1 MTSSQ
6 GRVMMHGDGIAAAE
20 HFEIVNKRAPEP
32 DSPREQEGFSD
43 FLQNL
48 GKQLGVAA
56 ALCTGLKVPAHG
68 TRGGFFHGIVD
79 DAPTDT
85 TAARD
90 RFIVETMPTLK
101 QLDAAEKLAEEKG
114 VPLVE
119 ALQYD
124 MRQDHM
130 KKTVEGFRQAR
141 SHQPRK
147 TKGGVLRFLL
157 QSEGDGIDLN
167 SVATDGPLI
176 VRPLLHR
183 GACIPD
189 DPSFTGPTAAQQK
202 RAIADNIKRHK
213 SKSALFK
220 TLRAAETSVEG
231 EGAGAA
237 GASEAG
243 SLPTGVDEA
252 NFVATPSHESSAVN
266 WWESNVALIGSQEN
280 RDLRKRAAETEPA
293 WFTGP
298 DGGRCG
304 ASPGI
309 EIWRIEQFK
318 VVPWTKP
325 EDKGTFN
332 NGDAYIILHTSLAPE
347 HDDPHLEDSEKL
359 VHHVYF
365 WLGLKAP
372 IDAQGTAA
380 YKTVELDD
388 LLDGKATQHR
398 EVMSHESDAFRA
410 LFPQGVKYL
419 EGGAPSG
426 FRSVCDVDLSVW
438 VTRLLQIKR
447 VGKQTVLTEVE
458 CSRSSLNEGDAFI
471 LDTGKILYTWFG
483 KTSSPFVRSFARM
496 ACEELENA
504 RAGQAV
510 MTDVLDSDFWR
521 ALRDEGAIKSAL
533 EAGECLP
540 TAAQLGRGIL
550 YRLHEKSNDGSLK
563 FDEVNRG
570 ALDLSML
577 LEDDVYLCDPGTEII
592 VWVGKGASDRE
603 RRAAMLTATKYLAA
617 RGKPHTTPI
626 KVFKTTED
634 AMKDESFAQIFAGC

>member
-1 MTSSQ
+1 MTT
-6 GRVMMHGDGIAAAE
+6 RALLHGDGVAPLE
-20 HFEIVNKRAPEP
+20 VYEIVNKKAPEP
-32 DSPREQEGFSD
+32 DTPRDDEGFLG
-43 FLQNL
+43 FVQNI
-48 GKQLGVAA
+48 GKQLGSAA
-56 ALCTGLKVPAHG
+56 ALCSGLKMPAHG
-68 TRGGFFHGIVD
+68 AQGGFFRGIVD
-79 DAPTDT
+79 DTPTDT
-85 TAARD
+85 AAARD

-101 QLDAAEKLAEEKG
+101 QLAAAEKAAAEKG

-130 KKTVEGFRQAR
+130 KKTVEGFREAR
-141 SHQPRK
+141 NHQPRK

-157 QSEGDGIDLN
+157 QQEGEAPIDLN
-167 SVATDGPLI
+167 AVATDGPLI
-176 VRPLLHR
+176 VRPLLQR

-189 DPSFTGPTAAQQK
+189 DPRFTGPTAEQQK
-202 RAIADNIKRHK
+202 RAIADNIKNHK

-220 TLRAAETSVEG
+220 TLRAAEKTVEG
-231 EGAGAA
+231 EGAAAAGGAA
-237 GASEAG
+237 GGAG
-243 SLPTGVDEA
+243 TSMPTGVDEA
-252 NFVATPSHESSAVN
+252 TFVATPSHSSSAVD
-266 WWESNVALIGSQEN
+266 WWESNVALIGSTEN
-280 RDLRKRAAETEPA
+280 RELRKRAAETETA
-293 WFTGP
+293 WFPEGQ
-298 DGGRCG
+298 RCG
-304 ASPGI
+304 SAPGI
-309 EIWRIEQFK
+309 EVWRIEQFK

-347 HDDPHLEDSEKL
+347 HEDEHLEDSKKL
-359 VHHVYF
+359 VHHIYF

-388 LLDGKATQHR
+388 LLDGHATQHR
-398 EVMSHESDAFRA
+398 EVMSHESDSFKD
-410 LFPQGVKYL
+410 LFPKGLKYL

-426 FRSVCDVDLSVW
+426 FRSVCDVDLSIF
-438 VTRLLQIKR
+438 VTRLLQIRR

-458 CSRSSLNEGDAFI
+458 CDRKSLNEGDAFI

-504 RAGQAV
+504 RAGQAL
-510 MTDVLDSDFWR
+510 MTDVLDQDFWR
-521 ALRDEGAIKSAL
+521 ALGGEGAIKSAL

-540 TAAQLGRGIL
+540 TAAQLGSGVL
-550 YRLHEKSNDGSLK
+550 YRLHEKTDDGSLK
-563 FDEVNRG
+563 FDEVRRG